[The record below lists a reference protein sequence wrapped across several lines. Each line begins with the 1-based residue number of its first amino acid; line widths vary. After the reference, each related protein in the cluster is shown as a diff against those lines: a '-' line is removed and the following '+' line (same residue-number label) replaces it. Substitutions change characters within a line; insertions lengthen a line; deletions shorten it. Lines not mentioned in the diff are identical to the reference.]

1 MKRSSGARL
10 GATAAVSVL
19 SLALITGCSDE
30 GSGDAKGSGKG
41 SKSSASSASP
51 TSANAKALGTAELKK
66 LLVAQGDVK
75 GYKVEATDESFPHS
89 QSAVKVDKAPCR
101 PLAYAMAG
109 LAPGDTDA
117 SVSGTATEDKKP
129 TGTATSPEDVSED
142 DIANAFDITMTVVGL
157 SSYGGDGAEKAFKSV
172 SDAVTSCSGGFTV
185 TAQGEDQKLTKIAA
199 EKGSATGD
207 ESVAFAASG
216 KLDGGDTGDAHIEV
230 ARHGNTIATYYTI
243 SFMKLTS
250 GTPYTVPAVVVD
262 AQAAKL
268 K

>member
-10 GATAAVSVL
+10 GATAAMSVL

-30 GSGDAKGSGKG
+30 GSGDAEGAGKG
-41 SKSSASSASP
+41 PQSSASSASP
-51 TSANAKALGTAELKK
+51 TGPAAKALGPAELKK

-75 GYKVEATDESFPHS
+75 GYKVEATDESFPRS
-89 QSAVKVDKAPCR
+89 KSAVKVDKAPCR

-117 SVSGTATEDKKP
+117 SVSSTATEDKKP
-129 TGTATSPEDVSED
+129 TSTATSLEDVSED
-142 DIANAFDITMTVVGL
+142 DFANAFDVTVTVVGL
-157 SSYGGDGAEKAFKSV
+157 SSYDGDGAEKAFRSV
-172 SDAVTSCSGGFTV
+172 SDAVASCSGGFTIA
-185 TAQGEDQKLTKIAA
+185 AQGEDQKLTKVAA
-199 EKGSATGD
+199 EKGSGTGD

-216 KLDGGDTGDAHIEV
+216 KVDGGETGDVHTEV
-230 ARHGNTIATYYTI
+230 VRHGNTIATYYTV

-250 GTPYTVPAVVVD
+250 GGAYTVPAVVVD